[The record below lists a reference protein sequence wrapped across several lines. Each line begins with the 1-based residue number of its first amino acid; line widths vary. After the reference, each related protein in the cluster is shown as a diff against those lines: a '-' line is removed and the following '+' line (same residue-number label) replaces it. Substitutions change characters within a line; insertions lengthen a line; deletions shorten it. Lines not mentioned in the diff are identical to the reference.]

1 MTDSYDS
8 RMTGYSTR
16 DISRLL
22 GLSPSQ
28 IRSFVRSGLVEPVRR
43 PGGRYAFSFEELV
56 FLKAA
61 RDLLS
66 ARIGPRRIQ
75 RALAR
80 VREQTPE
87 GGRGSGLRLSA
98 EGRRVAVGDGQ
109 RRWLPESGQ
118 ILFDFDVAE
127 LARKVAPLARRAFR
141 EAKTGPRQLSAEEWY
156 GWGCELEAVSP
167 AEAREAY
174 ERALEL
180 DPAHPDAHVNLGRL
194 LHEGGKPAEAETHYR
209 RALAARPDDAT
220 AAFNLGVALE
230 DLGRAEEA
238 LSAYE
243 RAAELDPSNADAHF
257 NAANLC
263 EHLGQV
269 AAALRHLKA
278 YRKLLRGESA

>member
-1 MTDSYDS
+1 
-8 RMTGYSTR
+8 MTGYTTR

-28 IRSFVRSGLVEPVRR
+28 IRSFVRSGLIEPVRR
-43 PGGRYAFSFEELV
+43 AGGRYVFSFEELV

-66 ARIGPRRIQ
+66 SRIGPQRIQ
-75 RALAR
+75 RALTR
-80 VREQTPE
+80 LREKMPE
-87 GGRGSGLRLSA
+87 VGRASGLRLSA
-98 EGRRVAVGDGQ
+98 EGRRVVVGDGQ
-109 RRWLPESGQ
+109 TRWLPESGQ
-118 ILFDFDVAE
+118 ILLEFEVAE

-180 DPAHPDAHVNLGRL
+180 DPEHPDAHVNLGRL
-194 LHEGGKPAEAETHYR
+194 LHEGGKPAEAESHYR
-209 RALAARPDDAT
+209 LALAARPEDAT

-230 DLGRAEEA
+230 DLGRAQDA

-243 RAAELDPSNADAHF
+243 RAAEIDPANADAHF
-257 NAANLC
+257 NAASLC

-278 YRKLLRGESA
+278 YRKLLRGGSA

>member
-1 MTDSYDS
+1 
-8 RMTGYSTR
+8 MTGYTTR

-28 IRSFVRSGLVEPVRR
+28 IRSFVRSGLIEPVRR
-43 PGGRYAFSFEELV
+43 AGGRYLFSFEELV

-66 ARIGPRRIQ
+66 SRIGARRIQ
-75 RALAR
+75 RALTR
-80 VREQTPE
+80 LRERMPE
-87 GGRGSGLRLSA
+87 VGRASGLRLSA
-98 EGRRVAVGDGQ
+98 EGRRVVVGDGKT
-109 RRWLPESGQ
+109 RWLPESGQ
-118 ILFDFDVAE
+118 ILLEFEVAE

-180 DPAHPDAHVNLGRL
+180 DPEHPDAHVNLGRL
-194 LHEGGKPAEAETHYR
+194 LHEGGNAGVAETHYR
-209 RALAARPDDAT
+209 HALAARPEDAT

-238 LSAYE
+238 LAAYE

-257 NAANLC
+257 NAASVC
-263 EHLGQV
+263 EQAGQV

-278 YRKLLRGESA
+278 YRKLLRGSPA

>member
-1 MTDSYDS
+1 
-8 RMTGYSTR
+8 MTGYTTR

-28 IRSFVRSGLVEPVRR
+28 IRSFVRSGLIEPVQRA
-43 PGGRYAFSFEELV
+43 GGRYLFSFEELV

-66 ARIGPRRIQ
+66 SRIGARRIQ
-75 RALAR
+75 RALTR
-80 VREQTPE
+80 LRERMPE
-87 GGRGSGLRLSA
+87 VGRASGLRLSA
-98 EGRRVAVGDGQ
+98 EGRRVVVGDGQ
-109 RRWLPESGQ
+109 TRWLPESGQ
-118 ILFDFDVAE
+118 ILLEFEVAE
-127 LARKVAPLARRAFR
+127 LARKVAPLARKAFR

-180 DPAHPDAHVNLGRL
+180 DPEHPDAHVNLGRL
-194 LHEGGKPAEAETHYR
+194 LHEAGNAGYAETHYR
-209 RALAARPDDAT
+209 KALAARPEDAT

-238 LSAYE
+238 LAIYE
-243 RAAELDPSNADAHF
+243 RAAEIDPSNADAYF
-257 NAANLC
+257 NAARLC
-263 EHLGQV
+263 EQAGHV

-278 YRKLLRGESA
+278 YRKLLRGSSA

>member
-1 MTDSYDS
+1 
-8 RMTGYSTR
+8 MTGYTTR

-28 IRSFVRSGLVEPVRR
+28 IRSFVRSGLIEPVRR
-43 PGGRYAFSFEELV
+43 AGGRYIFSFEELV

-66 ARIGPRRIQ
+66 SRIGPRRIQ
-75 RALAR
+75 KALTRLRERMPEVGRA
-80 VREQTPE
+80 
-87 GGRGSGLRLSA
+87 SGLRLSA
-98 EGRRVAVGDGQ
+98 EGRRVVVGDGKT
-109 RRWLPESGQ
+109 RWLPESGQ
-118 ILFDFDVAE
+118 ILLEFEVAD
-127 LARKVAPLARRAFR
+127 LARKVAPLARKAFR

-180 DPAHPDAHVNLGRL
+180 DPEHPDAHVNLGRL
-194 LHEGGKPAEAETHYR
+194 LHEGGNAGAAETHYR
-209 RALAARPDDAT
+209 EALTARPEDAT

-243 RAAELDPSNADAHF
+243 RAAEIDPGNADAHF
-257 NAANLC
+257 NAASVC

-278 YRKLLRGESA
+278 YRKLLRGSSS